1 MKCDS
6 CGQHI
11 SLNANF
17 CGHCGS
23 AIKSSI
29 ECLFC
34 CRLNPADVQFCINCG
49 ASLTSERP
57 PRFPQPD
64 STASQPKV
72 MPAESERRHITVV
85 FCDLVESSSIAEQQ
99 DPEDFHE
106 MIRSYQETCSR
117 VVSKYEGHI
126 AQHFGDGVLVYFGYP
141 QAHEDDAQRAVRAG
155 LRVLDDLDLLNN
167 GLEKRYGVRLSVR
180 IGIHSGS
187 VVVGETGGDDSSE
200 RLAFGHTINVAARL
214 QGIAEAN
221 SVVMSDATFR
231 LVRGLFIV
239 QDLGGQSLKGIAD
252 QINAYRVLQASG
264 VESKFELVGTYRRTP
279 LIGRRE
285 EVGVLLDRWKQ
296 ARDGRGQVVLLS
308 GEAGIGKTRLA
319 MVLREQLDQQ
329 THTWMECRGSPF
341 HQDSALHPVIDLL
354 RSGLFFTS
362 EDSPSDKTAKLEL
375 GLSRMGF
382 ALNETLPLLTSLLL
396 LPLPEHYPPLPL
408 SPEAQRG
415 KTLEL
420 LCSWLFGLAKLQ
432 PLVLVG
438 DDLHWIDPSS
448 LQLLNLLIEG
458 VWSIPALLV
467 FTFRPSFQSPWD
479 GERRITQIRL
489 DPLTDHQV
497 RSMISGVAGGKP
509 MPRDVI
515 DYLVAKT
522 DGIPIFVEELTKMVL
537 DSDILRE
544 RDQYHGFTEPI
555 PSLAIPTTLQDSLV
569 ARLDRLSHVKGVAQL
584 GAALGREFPYD
595 LLQALSPLREASLQE
610 ALCQLVEAE
619 ILHQRGMLPRATYV
633 FKHALLQEAAYGTM
647 LKSKRREVHGKIV
660 LALQEKS
667 PEVVAN
673 EPEILAHHC
682 EAAGLIKEAVGY
694 WYRAGQRALASS
706 AHAEAVSH
714 LTKGLRSLKNLQAS
728 PQRSQLEL
736 GLQMALGL
744 GLIATHGYSSEPVLN
759 TFARAHELCS
769 ELGESAQLF
778 SVLFG
783 LYMFHAVR
791 SDRKETRE
799 TTNQLLRLA
808 KRSGDVNLLVEAYA
822 ATGVAELL
830 QGAHPS
836 AHEHMSQCLSL
847 YDPAQHRSHV
857 FIYGHDPG
865 AVVQAYAGLN
875 LWFLGYPDQALSRI
889 EKALSLA
896 QETSHPF
903 TLAHVLSTSAELR
916 HCRREF
922 KEVGEL
928 ANRNVALSMEQRFP
942 LWLGAGC
949 CEQGWVLLS
958 EGYVQDG
965 IKKIHEGMAMI
976 RVTGSRARRPY
987 HQLNLA
993 ELYLQAGMIGEGL
1006 AEVDEALSATY
1017 DSLSHYYLA
1026 ELHRLRGELLL
1037 RSSREKREEA
1047 QSCFRQ
1053 ALDVAR
1059 DQSARSLEL
1068 RAAMS
1073 LGRLFAANG
1082 RKDEAREVL
1091 AGIFGFF
1098 TEGFET
1104 ADLRESKALLEELS

>member
-1 MKCDS
+1 MKCSS
-6 CGQHI
+6 CGRHI

-23 AIKSSI
+23 AIKSST

-34 CRLNPADVQFCINCG
+34 NRLNPADVQFCINCG
-49 ASLTSERP
+49 ASLSIERP
-57 PRFPQPD
+57 SPFPQPD
-64 STASQPKV
+64 STAIQPKV

-85 FCDLVESSSIAEQQ
+85 FCDLVDSASIAEQQ

-117 VVSKYEGHI
+117 VVSKYDGHI

-141 QAHEDDAQRAVRAG
+141 QAHEDDAQRAIRAG
-155 LRVLDDLDLLNN
+155 LRILDELDVLSTRME
-167 GLEKRYGVRLSVR
+167 GRYGVRLSVR

-187 VVVGETGGDDSSE
+187 VVVGKTGGDDSSE

-214 QGIAEAN
+214 QDIADAN
-221 SVVMSDATFR
+221 CVVMSDATFR

-239 QDLGGQSLKGIAD
+239 KDLGGQSLKGIAD

-264 VESKFELVGTYRRTP
+264 VGSNFDLLVTYRRTP

-308 GEAGIGKTRLA
+308 GEAGIGKTRLT

-329 THTWMECRGSPF
+329 THTWLECRGSPF

-362 EDSPSDKTAKLEL
+362 EDSPSDKIAKLEL
-375 GLSRMGF
+375 GISRMGF
-382 ALNETLPLLTSLLL
+382 SVNEAIPLLTSLLL
-396 LPLPEHYPPLPL
+396 LPLPEQYAPLRL

-420 LCSWLFGLAKLQ
+420 LCSWLFSLAKLQ
-432 PLVLVG
+432 PLVLVV

-448 LQLLNLLIEG
+448 LELLNLLIEG
-458 VWSIPALLV
+458 VWSMPALLV
-467 FTFRPSFQSPWD
+467 LAFRPSFPSPWN
-479 GERRITQIRL
+479 EESRITQIRL
-489 DPLTDHQV
+489 DPLTSHQV
-497 RSMISGVAGGKP
+497 RSMISGVAGGKA
-509 MPRDVI
+509 MPKDVI
-515 DYLVAKT
+515 EYLVAKT

-544 RDQYHGFTEPI
+544 RDQSHGVAEPL
-555 PSLAIPTTLQDSLV
+555 PRLAIPTTLQDSLV

-584 GAALGREFPYD
+584 GAALGREFPYE

-619 ILHQRGMLPRATYV
+619 ILHQRGTLPRATYV

-647 LKSKRREVHGKIV
+647 LKSKRREVHSKIV
-660 LALQEKS
+660 IALQETS

-673 EPEILAHHC
+673 EPEVLAHHC

-694 WYRAGQRALASS
+694 WHLAGQRALTSS

-714 LTKGLRSLKNLQAS
+714 LTKGLRSLKSLPAS
-728 PQRSQLEL
+728 PQRSHLEL

-744 GLIATHGYSSEPVLN
+744 GLIATHGYSSELVLN

-769 ELGESAQLF
+769 GLGESAQLF

-799 TTNQLLRLA
+799 TTGQLLRLA

-830 QGAHPS
+830 QGAQTS
-836 AHEHMSQCLSL
+836 AHEHISQCLSL

-865 AVVQAYAGLN
+865 AVLHAYAGLN
-875 LWFLGYPDQALSRI
+875 LWFLGYPDRALSSI
-889 EKALSLA
+889 EEALSLA
-896 QETSHPF
+896 EETAHPF

-922 KEVGEL
+922 REVSEL
-928 ANRNVALSMEQRFP
+928 ADRNVALSIEQKFP
-942 LWLGAGC
+942 LWLGAGY

-958 EGYVQDG
+958 EGLVQDG
-965 IKKIHEGMAMI
+965 IKRIREGMAMI
-976 RVTGSRARRPY
+976 RSTGSRARRPY
-987 HQLNLA
+987 HQLNLS
-993 ELYLQAGMIGEGL
+993 EIYLQAGMIREGL

-1037 RSSREKREEA
+1037 RSSPEKSAEA
-1047 QSCFRQ
+1047 ESCFRQ

-1059 DQSARSLEL
+1059 EQSARSLEL

-1073 LGRLFAANG
+1073 LGRLLGAHG
-1082 RKDEAREVL
+1082 RKDEARDVL
-1091 AGIFGFF
+1091 SGILVFF
-1098 TEGFET
+1098 TEGFQT
-1104 ADLRESKALLEELS
+1104 LDLREAKALLEELA